1 MMSILGSVFGR
12 RSLVALLGLML
23 VAAYPA
29 SGAGAAMAEDEHTAA
44 MLADMLR
51 AVRTVVAQQQ
61 DVINDPALGPKGLSG
76 EVVLGKAIEV
86 FREQT
91 GSDPAALEP
100 GSRDARLMTALMDAI
115 REIVDENQD
124 TINADGVGFKGFIPA
139 VVGRL
144 VTGRF
149 NEKVGDEALMR
160 VTAPAELVRN
170 RTARPDE
177 WEASVITSR
186 FATPDWP
193 SGQAY
198 AEMVAS
204 QGREAFRALVP
215 EYYTAGCLAC
225 HGGPKGEVDITGYPK
240 EGGEVGQLGGAISIT
255 LFH

>member
-1 MMSILGSVFGR
+1 
-12 RSLVALLGLML
+12 ML
-23 VAAYPA
+23 AAA
-29 SGAGAAMAEDEHTAA
+29 SPTRCAGATMAEDEHTAA
-44 MLADMLR
+44 LLADMLR
-51 AVRTVVAQQQ
+51 AVRTVIAQQQ
-61 DVINDPALGPKGLSG
+61 DVINDPALGAKGLTG
-76 EVVLGKAIEV
+76 EVVLDKTLEEYRA
-86 FREQT
+86 QT

-115 REIVDENQD
+115 HEIVDENQH
-124 TINADGVGFKGFIPA
+124 TIDADGVGFKGFIPA

-186 FATPDWP
+186 LEAPDWP
-193 SGQAY
+193 KGQVY
-198 AEMVAS
+198 AERVTG
-204 QGREAFRALVP
+204 QGRDAFRALVP
-215 EYYTAGCLAC
+215 EYYTEGCLAC
-225 HGGPKGEVDITGYPK
+225 HGSPKGEVDVTGYPK
-240 EGGEVGQLGGAISIT
+240 EGGAVGQLGGAISIT